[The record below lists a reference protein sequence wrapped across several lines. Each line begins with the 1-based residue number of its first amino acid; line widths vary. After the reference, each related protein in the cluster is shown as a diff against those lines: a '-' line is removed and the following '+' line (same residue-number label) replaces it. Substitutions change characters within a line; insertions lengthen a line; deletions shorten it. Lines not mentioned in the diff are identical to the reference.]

1 VLFASDSRLKKI
13 NGFSCCISLCR
24 LSIPASV
31 EIIDGFDQC
40 ESLHEAVIQSRCR
53 IRRITGFK
61 RDDFSRRIFL
71 TYLDDSQL
79 KEIRR
84 RLHLQI
90 EAHGEAFMTV
100 KERDILDF
108 WTK

>member
-1 VLFASDSRLKKI
+1 MFFASDSRLKKM
-13 NGFSCCISLCR
+13 NGFACCISLCR

-31 EIIDGFDQC
+31 EIIAGFNEC
-40 ESLHEAVIQSRCR
+40 KSLHEAVIQPKC
-53 IRRITGFK
+53 RITGFK

-90 EAHGEAFMTV
+90 EAH
-100 KERDILDF
+100 
-108 WTK
+108 